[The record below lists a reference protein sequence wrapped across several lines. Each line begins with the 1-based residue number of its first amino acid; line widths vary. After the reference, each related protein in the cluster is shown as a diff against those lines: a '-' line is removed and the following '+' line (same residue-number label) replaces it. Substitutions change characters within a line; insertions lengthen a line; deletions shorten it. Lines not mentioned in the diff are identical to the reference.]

1 MGSRLKVQFDDP
13 QHGWMALTIR
23 SDVGVATLNMSY
35 VGFDT
40 LHEMVDALHALILG
54 DHYRSVRIMEEPTV
68 CELQFHR
75 QDDIMRLELHRLS
88 PRNHRQTIFGDSGR
102 FVEICLPFWR
112 ALRNLQTRFST
123 EEFGARWHRPFPLS
137 DMEKLNA
144 DVGRLLR

>member
-13 QHGWMALTIR
+13 QHGWMALTIQ
-23 SDVGVATLNMSY
+23 SDVGVATLNMSV

-40 LHEMVDALHALILG
+40 LDEMVEALHALITG

-68 CELQFHR
+68 CELQFR
-75 QDDIMRLELHRLS
+75 REDGTMRLELHRLF
-88 PRNHRQTIFGDSGR
+88 PRNHRQTIFGDSGSIA
-102 FVEICLPFWR
+102 EICLPFWR

-123 EEFGARWHRPFPLS
+123 EEFGVRWHRPFPLS
-137 DMEKLNA
+137 GMEKLNA